1 MTNTQRIIKGIVEDY
16 YKLDI
21 TTNTRKRPYI
31 EARAIYYKLLR
42 DHTHYS
48 LHAIGATMD
57 RDHSTVLYFTRKAK
71 DWILYDKDFEN
82 DFLTLNNKLVKA
94 KELNPDDFKRSET
107 LEGFWEGQYSRL
119 DKENKEL
126 VISNNYM
133 KKQVEDFDSLNKELQ
148 ELRVRYN
155 FLQGQLKRFKPEL
168 AEQFELTD

>member
-16 YKLDI
+16 YKIDI

-48 LHAIGATMD
+48 LHAIGATMEK
-57 RDHSTVLYFTRKAK
+57 DHSTVLYFTRKAK

-94 KELNPDDFKRSET
+94 KELNPDGFKRAET
-107 LEGFWEGQYSRL
+107 LEGFWEGQYSKL
-119 DKENKEL
+119 DKQYKEL
-126 VISNNYM
+126 EISCNYI
-133 KKQVEDFDSLNKELQ
+133 KEQLESLNSIDKELQ
-148 ELRVRYN
+148 ELKIRYSY
-155 FLQGQLKRFKPEL
+155 LQGQLKKVKPEL